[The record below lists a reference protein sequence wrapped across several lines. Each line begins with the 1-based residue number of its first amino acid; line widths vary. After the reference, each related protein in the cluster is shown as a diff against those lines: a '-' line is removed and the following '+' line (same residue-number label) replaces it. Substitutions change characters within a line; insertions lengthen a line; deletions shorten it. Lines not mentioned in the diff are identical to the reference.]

1 MEDVQSHAPLVAL
14 NIDRVGVRELRL
26 PLLVRDR
33 TKGTQQTVAS
43 VDLGVDL
50 PSAFK
55 GTHMSRFVET
65 LEEWN
70 AEISY
75 QSVRR
80 LLLDIKQR
88 LEARRAYARFCFP
101 YFIKKS
107 APASGIPALVS
118 YQCRLTG
125 ELDDEGQHF
134 CLEVD
139 VPVMTVC
146 PCSKAISDEGAHSQR
161 AMVRMNLRMKVFS
174 WLEDFIDIAEASGSS
189 AVYTLLKR
197 EDEKFV
203 TEQAFA
209 HPTFVEDVV
218 RNVAQ
223 RLSEHG
229 QVEWFSVEVESMESI
244 HNHNAFARIERHMS
258 DNTPA

>member
-107 APASGIPALVS
+107 APASGIPALIS

-244 HNHNAFARIERHMS
+244 HNHNAFARIERNMKG
-258 DNTPA
+258 

>member
-244 HNHNAFARIERHMS
+244 HNHNAFARIERYMK
-258 DNTPA
+258 D

>member
-101 YFIKKS
+101 YFIKKC

-244 HNHNAFARIERHMS
+244 HNHNAFARIERNMKG
-258 DNTPA
+258 

>member
-107 APASGIPALVS
+107 APASGIPALIS

-244 HNHNAFARIERHMS
+244 HNHNAFARIERHMK
-258 DNTPA
+258 D

>member
-107 APASGIPALVS
+107 APASGIPALIS

-161 AMVRMNLRMKVFS
+161 AMVRMSLRMKVFS

-244 HNHNAFARIERHMS
+244 HNHNAFARIERNMKG
-258 DNTPA
+258 

>member
-244 HNHNAFARIERHMS
+244 HNHNAFARIERNMKG
-258 DNTPA
+258 

>member
-107 APASGIPALVS
+107 APASGIPALIS

-134 CLEVD
+134 FLEVD

-161 AMVRMNLRMKVFS
+161 AMVRMSLRMKVFS

-244 HNHNAFARIERHMS
+244 HNHNAFARIERNMKG
-258 DNTPA
+258 

>member
-107 APASGIPALVS
+107 APASGIPALIS

-223 RLSEHG
+223 RISEHG

-244 HNHNAFARIERHMS
+244 HNHNAFARIERNMKG
-258 DNTPA
+258 

>member
-1 MEDVQSHAPLVAL
+1 MEDVQSHAPQIPL

-33 TKGTQQTVAS
+33 TRGTQQTVAS

-50 PSAFK
+50 PSEFK
-55 GTHMSRFVET
+55 GTHMSRFVEA
-65 LEEWN
+65 LEQWN
-70 AEISY
+70 DEISY

-80 LLLDIKQR
+80 LLQDIRQR
-88 LEARRAYARFCFP
+88 LEARRAYARFGFP
-101 YFIKKS
+101 YFISKA
-107 APASGIPALVS
+107 APASGSPALVS

-125 ELDDEGQHF
+125 ELDDAGQHF
-134 CLEVD
+134 ILEVD

-146 PCSKAISDEGAHSQR
+146 PCSKAISNEGAHSQR
-161 AMVRMNLRMKVFS
+161 AMVRMRLRMKAFS

-197 EDEKFV
+197 EDEKYV
-203 TEQAFA
+203 TEHAFA

-244 HNHNAFARIERHMS
+244 HNHNAFARIERHIS
-258 DNTPA
+258 DRS

>member
-1 MEDVQSHAPLVAL
+1 MEDVQSHAPQVAL
-14 NIDRVGVRELRL
+14 NINRVGVRELRL

-55 GTHMSRFVET
+55 GTHMSRFVEA
-65 LEEWN
+65 LEQWN

-203 TEQAFA
+203 TEYAFA

-258 DNTPA
+258 DKKPA